1 MEENGI
7 FHNQIHPIIITRFN
21 IRIYN
26 RNTHFLEK
34 MRKKGRN
41 LKSRP
46 FLPGKYKQCRYTRSS
61 NSVGLITATLLIV
74 KSLMFLVIM

>member
-1 MEENGI
+1 MEEKSI

-46 FLPGKYKQCRYTRSS
+46 FLLGKYEQSYIRFS
-61 NSVGLITATLLIV
+61 NSVGLIAATLLIV